1 MVMITDQ
8 LEIDDGELT
17 FTASRSA
24 GPGGQNVNKVN
35 TRITLRFDLEATE
48 ALSEEEKERIRER
61 LATRISKAGVLSVSA
76 QRERTQAANRKAAT
90 ERFAELLQDALDESP
105 ERRPTKVPR
114 RSKRRRLENKRR
126 RGQLKRERSRS
137 YPAEPPE

>member
-1 MVMITDQ
+1 MVTITDQ

-48 ALSEEEKERIRER
+48 VLSEEEKERVRER

-90 ERFAELLQDALDESP
+90 ERFAELLRDALDESP
-105 ERRPTKVPR
+105 ERRSTKVPK

-126 RGQLKRERSRS
+126 RGQLKRQRSRS
-137 YPAEPPE
+137 YPVEPPE